1 MFLFSVGFRY
11 MVRGFSH
18 DPFWSSHKRDDYVD
32 NNYGIIIRIQTSPT
46 PLLQCPQSS
55 AEKIFPSEDL
65 HFLQIPTLNPMLCI
79 CTHSSSHRWGFTIFL
94 SYYSQFFSG
103 WRHISLKFC
112 LMDRRNSP
120 HAVFCQTPPSEK
132 QCAKPSLE
140 NMKLTHTWYL
150 SFLLHWQN
158 FWRIKLTPENTNFS
172 RQICKKRH
180 FFA

>member
-1 MFLFSVGFRY
+1 

-46 PLLQCPQSS
+46 HSSGVPNLRQRKYFPQ
-55 AEKIFPSEDL
+55 KIFTFCRSP
-65 HFLQIPTLNPMLCI
+65 
-79 CTHSSSHRWGFTIFL
+79 L
-94 SYYSQFFSG
+94 SIQCCAFAHILLLIVEVSRFFCPIIHKYFSG

-140 NMKLTHTWYL
+140 NMKLTICNFQNKRL
-150 SFLLHWQN
+150 STGE
-158 FWRIKLTPENTNFS
+158 ITAGPPPAPELDIEWS
-172 RQICKKRH
+172 VYKPEE
-180 FFA
+180 ASAAY

>member
-1 MFLFSVGFRY
+1 

-18 DPFWSSHKRDDYVD
+18 DPFWSSHSNSNDDYDD
-32 NNYGIIIRIQTSPT
+32 NDYGIIIRIQTSPN
-46 PLLQCPQSS
+46 PLLGCPQSS

-79 CTHSSSHRWGFTIFL
+79 CTHSSSHRWGFTIFCPIIHK
-94 SYYSQFFSG
+94 YFSG

-140 NMKLTHTWYL
+140 NMKLTICNFQNKRL
-150 SFLLHWQN
+150 STGE
-158 FWRIKLTPENTNFS
+158 ITGGPPPAPKLDIEWS
-172 RQICKKRH
+172 VCKPRE
-180 FFA
+180 ASAAY